1 MFDWLFQPWPW
12 YVSGIIIGIMVPL
25 LLWIGNKS
33 LGISSSMRHMC
44 AIAAPAKIPFFSYDW
59 RKHVWNLVFV
69 GGLFIGGIIGGYFL
83 GGNAEIAI
91 SEATKADLR
100 ELGITDFSGLM
111 PQDLFGIDAIFSS
124 NGLIFLV
131 IGGFL
136 VGFGTRYAGGC
147 TSGHTIFGLAT
158 LQWPSL
164 VATISFFVGG
174 LLVTHL
180 VLPFLL

>member
-1 MFDWLFQPWPW
+1 MIDWLFQPWPW
-12 YVSGIIIGIMVPL
+12 YVSGTIIGIMVPL

-33 LGISSSMRHMC
+33 LGISSSMRHIC

-59 RKHVWNLVFV
+59 RQHTWNLIFV
-69 GGLFIGGIIGGYFL
+69 VGLFLGGIIGGYFL
-83 GGNAEIAI
+83 GGNTDVAI
-91 SEATKADLR
+91 SEATKADLQ
-100 ELGITDFSGLM
+100 ELGITNFSGLM
-111 PQDLFGIDAIFSS
+111 PQDIFGAEAIFST

-131 IGGFL
+131 LGGFL

-164 VATISFFVGG
+164 VATISFFIGG

-180 VLPFLL
+180 VLPLLL